1 MKKILIVS
9 LMMLLTATIA
19 FSQFGING
27 GINLGTVGGDDK
39 TLNGIDPTTKVGFAG
54 GISYRIGLIAG
65 LAIQP
70 EAMYIQKGAIY
81 QANLSYGSYSESD
94 KLTLTSAY
102 IDIPVL
108 VKYNLPVP
116 LFSPYIEGGV
126 SYGIL
131 LSAKQKE
138 DVTSNEPGFTSSSTE
153 TDVKDQAT
161 KNDFS
166 IIVGVGVEFLIFD
179 VDARYVMGQTKLE
192 KNSDAKVYNRGFIF
206 TAGLR
211 F

>member
-1 MKKILIVS
+1 
-9 LMMLLTATIA
+9 
-19 FSQFGING
+19 
-27 GINLGTVGGDDK
+27 
-39 TLNGIDPTTKVGFAG
+39 
-54 GISYRIGLIAG
+54 
-65 LAIQP
+65 
-70 EAMYIQKGAIY
+70 MYIQKGAIY
-81 QANLSYGSYSESD
+81 QANLSSGSYSESN
-94 KLTLTSAY
+94 KLTFTSAY

-138 DVTSNEPGFTSSSTE
+138 EVTSNLPGFTSSSTE
-153 TDVKDQAT
+153 TDLKDQAT

-166 IIVGVGVEFLIFD
+166 IIVGIGVEFLIFD

-192 KNSDAKVYNRGFIF
+192 KNSDAKVYNRGIIL